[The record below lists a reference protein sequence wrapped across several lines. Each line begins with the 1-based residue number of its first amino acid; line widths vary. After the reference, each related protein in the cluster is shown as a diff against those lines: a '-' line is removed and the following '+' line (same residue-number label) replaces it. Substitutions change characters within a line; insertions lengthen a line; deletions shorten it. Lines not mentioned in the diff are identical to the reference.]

1 MSSIRALIV
10 DDEEP
15 GRINLRFALQD
26 HPDWQIVAE
35 CASVA
40 TAREVLEQ
48 QAVDVIF
55 LDIQMPR
62 ETGLA
67 LARSLS
73 LSLTTATTPPLIIF
87 VTAFNAHA
95 IEAFELHALDYL
107 LKPFDDQRL
116 TQALER
122 AAAMLKLRQQASY
135 AQALGNYVKAEDEA
149 KNATPAYWQQISVR
163 SIGRIECIQLDDVL
177 WIEAAGNYMQLHLEQ
192 SQIQNQSQNPSQH
205 QIQRQVLHRVSLS
218 QLEKHLDPARFMRVH
233 RSAIVRCDQLTQLDV
248 LGDGVYQLVLTN
260 RDKVAV
266 SERYV
271 AEVRRRMHDGLRP
284 A

>member
-15 GRINLRFALQD
+15 GRINLRFALHD

-40 TAREVLEQ
+40 AAREVLEQ

-67 LARSLS
+67 LARS

-116 TQALER
+116 AQALER

-149 KNATPAYWQQISVR
+149 KKATPAYWQQISVR
-163 SIGRIECIQLDDVL
+163 SIGRIECIQLEDVL

-192 SQIQNQSQNPSQH
+192 SQNQGPSQNPSQN

-233 RSAIVRCDQLTQLDV
+233 RSAIVRCDQLIQLDV

>member
-1 MSSIRALIV
+1 MTTIRALIV

-35 CASVA
+35 CTSVA
-40 TAREVLEQ
+40 AARDVMAQ

-73 LSLTTATTPPLIIF
+73 LNLSLTTATTPPLIIF

-116 TQALER
+116 AQALER

-135 AQALGNYVKAEDEA
+135 AQALSNYVKAEDEA
-149 KNATPAYWQQISVR
+149 KNDTPAYWQQISVR
-163 SIGRIECIQLDDVL
+163 SVGRIECIQLDEVI
-177 WIEAAGNYMQLHLEQ
+177 WIEAAGNYMQLHLK
-192 SQIQNQSQNPSQH
+192 QNQIRNQNQT
-205 QIQRQVLHRVSLS
+205 QRQILHRVSLS

-248 LGDGVYQLVLTN
+248 LGDGVYQLVLSN
-260 RDKVAV
+260 QDRVAV

-271 AEVRRRMHDGLRP
+271 ADVRQRMQDGLRP